1 MNKALFIQRKKAIFF
16 ENVSLYNC
24 VFPLYAWLVQE
35 MEEKKMKKILLVCNA
50 GMSTSVLVQKMEEEA
65 EKNNIK
71 SEIKAISETELEDEW
86 KNFDIILM
94 GPQIKFLQKHI
105 KQVVNDEIPVKVIDQ
120 LTYGRMDGKA
130 VLKMALEK

>member
-1 MNKALFIQRKKAIFF
+1 MNKALFIQRKKAIFSR
-16 ENVSLYNC
+16 NVSLYNC
-24 VFPLYAWLVQE
+24 VFPSYAWLVQE

-71 SEIKAISETELEDEW
+71 SEIKAISETESEDEW